1 MRGVQLIVGAVT
13 LGLVAGY
20 AWSAMPVTSQ
30 RGAPAAPAL
39 AMAKPTPEEME
50 HSAYYSHCA
59 DAWAA
64 GRAPIFRGQPG
75 YRKALDED
83 SDGIA
88 CEPDRGR

>member
-13 LGLVAGY
+13 LGLAAGY

-39 AMAKPTPEEME
+39 TMAKPTPEEIE
-50 HSAYYSHCA
+50 HSAYYPNCDAARA
-59 DAWAA
+59 D
-64 GRAPIFRGQPG
+64 GHAPIFRGQPG
-75 YRKALDED
+75 YREALDDD

-88 CEPDRGR
+88 CEPYRGR